1 MWIALS
7 LVSALLLGGYEV
19 LKKLALRGNAV
30 LPVLYVAS
38 LAGALAFA
46 PILVLSAVVPDASGV
61 MGLLYMPPM
70 TWHQH
75 ALTLVKSG
83 IVGVSWVLSYY
94 AMRYLP
100 ITIVSP
106 THAISPMFTLLGAV
120 TLLGE
125 SLSVTQWIGVVVTM
139 TFFWFFSQAGK
150 LESISFF
157 RNRWMLCLYCGM
169 LLSATSGLFDKYL
182 LARVGLPKATMQAW
196 FNIYMLAVL
205 LPFVLL
211 KWWPTRRENRFVFRL
226 AAPLI
231 GLCLAVADFV
241 YFHALSHP
249 DSLVS
254 IVSALRRCSVV
265 VPFAIGA
272 IFLREQHILR
282 KLLFLL
288 GMMLG
293 VALILVSDF

>member
-1 MWIALS
+1 MWITLS
-7 LVSALLLGGYEV
+7 LISALLLGGYEV

-38 LAGALAFA
+38 LAGAMVFA
-46 PILVLSAVVPDASGV
+46 PCLVLSTIIPDASSA
-61 MGLLYMPPM
+61 MGMLYMPSM
-70 TWHQH
+70 TWQQH

-83 IVGVSWVLSYY
+83 IVGTSWVLSYY

-125 SLSVTQWIGVVVTM
+125 TLSATQWVGVVVTM
-139 TFFWFFSQAGK
+139 TFFWFFSRAGK
-150 LESISFF
+150 LESISFL
-157 RNRWMLCLYCGM
+157 RNRWMLCLYGGM

-182 LARVGLPKATMQAW
+182 LARAGLPKTTMQAW
-196 FNIYMLAVL
+196 FNIYMLVVL

-211 KWWPTRRENRFVFRL
+211 KWWPTRRDNRFVFRW

-231 GLCLAVADFV
+231 GICLAVADFV
-241 YFHALSHP
+241 YFHALSQP
-249 DSLVS
+249 ESLVS

-265 VPFAIGA
+265 VPFALGA
-272 IFLREQHILR
+272 FFLREQHIQR
-282 KLLFLL
+282 KLLLLL
-288 GMMLG
+288 GMMAG
-293 VALILVSDF
+293 VALILI